1 MGNVEKTHNRMPGT
15 STDDYMGVEVDT
27 DGLVKLTMDLG
38 AGPTVIKSN
47 TPVTYGQW
55 HQLEIDRRGYFVT
68 MVVRSEDSNSTII
81 EGKICFVFI
90 FRQPIFRFYNLNYL
104 STDIISFGK

>member
-68 MVVRSEDSNSTII
+68 MVVRSEDSNSTIN
-81 EGKICFVFI
+81 EGRIFFEFI
-90 FRQPIFRFYNLNYL
+90 FRLLFFDFTIKLLVN
-104 STDIISFGK
+104 

>member
-38 AGPTVIKSN
+38 AGATVIKSN
-47 TPVTYGQW
+47 TPVVYGQW

-81 EGKICFVFI
+81 EGRICFGFI
-90 FRQPIFRFYNLNYL
+90 FRPPIFRFYN
-104 STDIISFGK
+104 

>member
-1 MGNVEKTHNRMPGT
+1 MPGT

-55 HQLEIDRRGYFVT
+55 HQLEINRRGYFVT

-81 EGKICFVFI
+81 EGRICFW
-90 FRQPIFRFYNLNYL
+90 FYFPTTYFSILQLDYL
-104 STDIISFGK
+104 STDVISIGK

>member
-47 TPVTYGQW
+47 TPVIYGQW

-81 EGKICFVFI
+81 EGRIFFGFI
-90 FRQPIFRFYNLNYL
+90 FRPPIFRFYN
-104 STDIISFGK
+104 

>member
-68 MVVRSEDSNSTII
+68 MVVRSEDTNSTII
-81 EGKICFVFI
+81 EGRIFFGFI
-90 FRQPIFRFYNLNYL
+90 LRLFYLL
-104 STDIISFGK
+104 TDIVYIFQK